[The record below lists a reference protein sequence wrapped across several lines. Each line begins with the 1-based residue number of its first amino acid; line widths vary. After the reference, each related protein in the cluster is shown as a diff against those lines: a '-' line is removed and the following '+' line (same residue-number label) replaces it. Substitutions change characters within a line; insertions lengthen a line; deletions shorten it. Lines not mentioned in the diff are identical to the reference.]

1 MESYTDLDV
10 HLQFICFFRNGRL
23 YIDGCNEMQPL
34 VMNAITG
41 VNCIQSVFPRCKLQ
55 QSKVINK
62 TINSTKQYRKFL
74 IKLIKNKEK

>member
-1 MESYTDLDV
+1 MESYTDLDL

-62 TINSTKQYRKFL
+62 TINSAKQYRKFL